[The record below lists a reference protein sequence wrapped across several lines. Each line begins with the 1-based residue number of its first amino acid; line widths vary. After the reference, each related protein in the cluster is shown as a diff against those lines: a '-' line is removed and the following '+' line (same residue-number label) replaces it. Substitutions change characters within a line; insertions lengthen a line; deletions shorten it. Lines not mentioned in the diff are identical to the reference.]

1 MSEYILTKYG
11 KPVTLMGEEL
21 KIQMEDPFQLWL
33 KGISKSIN
41 VKKLSPERILKS
53 GTATIVFWSD
63 GTKTIVKR
71 SSDEPENEYTAFTAA
86 LAKKVFGSNNAIKK
100 IIERKTEVQKPKN
113 DHN

>member
-1 MSEYILTKYG
+1 MVEQTNTKAG
-11 KPVTLMGEEL
+11 KSVRVTDNGIIHW
-21 KIQMEDPFQLWL
+21 KDPFQLYL
-33 KGISKSIN
+33 KEISESIN
-41 VKKLSPERILKS
+41 IKRLTPERILKS

-63 GTKTIVKR
+63 GTKTVVKR

-100 IIERKTEVQKPKN
+100 IIEKKTEVQKPKN

>member
-21 KIQMEDPFQLWL
+21 KIQMEDPLQLWL
-33 KGISKSIN
+33 KEISKSIN

-71 SSDEPENEYTAFTAA
+71 ASDEPENEYTAFTAA

>member
-21 KIQMEDPFQLWL
+21 KIQMEDPLQLWL
-33 KGISKSIN
+33 KEISKSIN

-71 SSDEPENEYTAFTAA
+71 SPDEPENEYTAFTAA

-113 DHN
+113 D

>member
-21 KIQMEDPFQLWL
+21 KIHMEDPIQQWL
-33 KGISKSIN
+33 KAASKSIN
-41 VKKLSPERILKS
+41 VKKLTPERIIKS

-71 SSDEPENEYTAFTAA
+71 ASDEPENEYTAFTAA

-113 DHN
+113 D

>member
-21 KIQMEDPFQLWL
+21 KIQIEDPFQLWL
-33 KGISKSIN
+33 KEISKSIN

-71 SSDEPENEYTAFTAA
+71 SSDEPEDEYIAFTAA

-100 IIERKTEVQKPKN
+100 IIKTRTEVQKLK
-113 DHN
+113 DDKS

>member
-1 MSEYILTKYG
+1 MVEQTITKAE
-11 KPVTLMGEEL
+11 KSVRVTDNG
-21 KIQMEDPFQLWL
+21 ITHWEDPFQRYL
-33 KGISKSIN
+33 KEISKSIN
-41 VKKLSPERILKS
+41 IKRFTPERILKS

>member
-1 MSEYILTKYG
+1 MVEQTITKAG
-11 KPVTLMGEEL
+11 KSVRVTDNG
-21 KIQMEDPFQLWL
+21 ITHWEDPFQRYL
-33 KGISKSIN
+33 KEISKSIN
-41 VKKLSPERILKS
+41 IKRLTPERILKS

-63 GTKTIVKR
+63 GTKTVVKR